1 MAITEK
7 QQRFI
12 EEIAKYVQKY
22 AYVYGILVHSPIIAQ
37 AILESGWGESKLAAK
52 YHNYFGLKCGSK
64 WTGKSVNLTTQEEYQ
79 PGTLTTI
86 KDNFRVYDSLEEGVK
101 GYFEFIQ
108 LQRYQNLRGITDPKK
123 YLQTIKNDGYA
134 TSSTY
139 VESNYQL
146 ITTYKLAKYDKEETA
161 MTESQIRQ
169 AMVARARK
177 YIGCKESD
185 GTHKQIIDIYNNH
198 KPLARGYAVKYTDAW
213 CATFG
218 SAIAILEGHTDIIP
232 TECGCDAQ
240 IKLWQE
246 KGRWQEND
254 AYVPQAG
261 DYIYYDWQDNGVGDD
276 RDSAD
281 HIGIVESCDGKTITV
296 IEGNKND
303 AVGERQLAVNGRYI
317 RGFGLPNYASK
328 VTKEAA
334 PEQEPAAKKDVTTVA
349 KEVIAGKWG
358 NGDERKNDL
367 TAAGYDYAAVQAEVN
382 RLASG
387 ASAPKKSVTEI
398 AKEVIAGKW
407 GNGDDRKKKLQAA
420 GYDYAAVQAEVN
432 RLAKGGS
439 SAKKNVTTVAKEV
452 IAGKWGNGDARKKK
466 LQAAGYNYAAVQ
478 KEVNRLLK

>member
-12 EEIAKYVQKY
+12 EDIAKHVQKY
-22 AYVYGILVHSPIIAQ
+22 ARAYGILVHSPIIAQ
-37 AILESGWGESKLAAK
+37 AILESGWGESKLAEK
-52 YHNYFGLKCGSK
+52 YHNYFGMKCGSK
-64 WTGKSVNLTTQEEYQ
+64 WTGKSVNLTTQEEYE

-86 KDNFRVYDSLEEGVK
+86 KDNFRVYDSMEECVK

-108 LQRYQNLRGITDPKK
+108 LQRYQNLRGITDPKI

-134 TSSTY
+134 TSSAY
-139 VESNYQL
+139 VESSCRL
-146 ITTYKLAKYDKEETA
+146 ITQYKLTEYDKEDTT
-161 MTESQIRQ
+161 MTERQIRQ

-177 YIGCKESD
+177 YIGCKESN
-185 GTHKQIIDIYNNH
+185 GTHKQIIDIYNEH

-213 CATFG
+213 CATYG

-240 IKLWQE
+240 IKLWQA

-261 DYIYYDWQDNGVGDD
+261 DYIYYDWQDSGAGDNKGN
-276 RDSAD
+276 SD
-281 HIGIVESCDGKTITV
+281 HVGIVESCDGKTITV

-303 AVGERQLAVNGRYI
+303 AVGERTLAVNGRYI
-317 RGFGLPNYASK
+317 RGFGLPDYASK
-328 VTKEAA
+328 ATKEVT
-334 PEQEPAAKKDVTTVA
+334 PAQKDVTTVA
-349 KEVIAGKWG
+349 KEV
-358 NGDERKNDL
+358 L
-367 TAAGYDYAAVQAEVN
+367 
-382 RLASG
+382 
-387 ASAPKKSVTEI
+387 
-398 AKEVIAGKW
+398 AGKW

-439 SAKKNVTTVAKEV
+439 SAKKSVTAVAKEV
-452 IAGKWGNGDARKKK
+452 LAGKWGNGDARKKK
-466 LQAAGYNYAAVQ
+466 LQAAGYDYNAVQ
-478 KEVNRLLK
+478 KEVNRLMR

>member
-12 EEIAKYVQKY
+12 EEIAKNVQKY

-86 KDNFRVYDSLEEGVK
+86 KDNFRVYDSMEEGVK

-108 LQRYQNLRGITDPKK
+108 LQRYQNLRGITDPKE
-123 YLQTIKNDGYA
+123 YLQMIKNDGYA

-139 VESNYQL
+139 VESNYRL
-146 ITTYKLAKYDKEETA
+146 ITQYGLTKYDKEDTA
-161 MTESQIRQ
+161 MTENRIRQ

-177 YIGCKESD
+177 YIGCKESN

-232 TECGCDAQ
+232 TECGCDVQ
-240 IKLWQE
+240 IKLWQA

-276 RDSAD
+276 RSSSD
-281 HIGIVESCDGKTITV
+281 HVGIVESCNGKTITV

-328 VTKEAA
+328 ATKEAA
-334 PEQEPAAKKDVTTVA
+334 PAQKPAAKKDVTTVA
-349 KEVIAGKWG
+349 KEVLAGAWG
-358 NGDERKNDL
+358 NGDERKNRL

-387 ASAPKKSVTEI
+387 ASTPKKSTTEI
-398 AKEVIAGKW
+398 AKEVLAGKW
-407 GNGDDRKKKLQAA
+407 GNGDDRKKKLQTA
-420 GYDYAAVQAEVN
+420 GYNYAAVQAEVN

-439 SAKKNVTTVAKEV
+439 STKKSVTAVAKEV
-452 IAGKWGNGDARKKK
+452 LAGKWGNGDARKKK
-466 LQAAGYNYAAVQ
+466 LQAAGYNYNAVQ
-478 KEVNRLLK
+478 KEVNRLMR

>member
-12 EEIAKYVQKY
+12 EEIAENVQKY
-22 AYVYGILVHSPIIAQ
+22 AYVHGIFVHSPIIAQ

-64 WTGKSVNLTTQEEYQ
+64 WTGKSVNLSTQEEYQ

-86 KDNFRVYDSLEEGVK
+86 KDNFRVYDSMEEGVK

-108 LQRYQNLRGITDPKK
+108 LQRYQNLRGITDPKE
-123 YLQTIKNDGYA
+123 YLQTIKNDEYA

-139 VESNYQL
+139 VESSYRL
-146 ITTYKLAKYDKEETA
+146 ITQYELTKYDKEDAA
-161 MTESQIRQ
+161 MTEKKIRQ
-169 AMVARARK
+169 AMVTRARK
-177 YIGCKESD
+177 YIGCNESN
-185 GTHKQIIDIYNNH
+185 GTHKQIIDIYNAH

-232 TECGCDAQ
+232 TECGCDEQ
-240 IKLWQE
+240 IKLWQA

-261 DYIYYDWQDNGVGDD
+261 DYIYYDWQDSGVGNNKG
-276 RDSAD
+276 SAD
-281 HIGIVESCDGKTITV
+281 HVGIVESCDGKTITV

-303 AVGERQLAVNGRYI
+303 AVGERTLAVNGRYI

-328 VTKEAA
+328 ATKEAA
-334 PEQEPAAKKDVTTVA
+334 PTPATGKKDVT
-349 KEVIAGKWG
+349 
-358 NGDERKNDL
+358 
-367 TAAGYDYAAVQAEVN
+367 AV
-382 RLASG
+382 
-387 ASAPKKSVTEI
+387 

-439 SAKKNVTTVAKEV
+439 STKKSVTAVAKEV

-466 LQAAGYNYAAVQ
+466 LQAAGYDYNAVQ

>member
-12 EEIAKYVQKY
+12 EEIAKNVQKY

-64 WTGKSVNLTTQEEYQ
+64 WTGKSVNLTTQEEYH

-86 KDNFRVYDSLEEGVK
+86 KDNFRVYDSMEEGVK

-108 LQRYQNLRGITDPKK
+108 LQRYQNLRGITDPKE
-123 YLQTIKNDGYA
+123 YLQTIKNDEYA

-139 VESNYQL
+139 VEDNYRL
-146 ITTYKLAKYDKEETA
+146 ITQYELTEYDKEDTT
-161 MTESQIRQ
+161 MTERQIRQ

-177 YIGCKESD
+177 HIGCKESN
-185 GTHKQIIDIYNNH
+185 GTHKQIIDIYNEH

-213 CATFG
+213 CATYG

-240 IKLWQE
+240 IKLWQA

-254 AYVPQAG
+254 AYVPQPG
-261 DYIYYDWQDNGVGDD
+261 DYVYYDWQDSGAGDNKGN
-276 RDSAD
+276 SD
-281 HIGIVESCDGKTITV
+281 HVGIVESCDGKTITV

-303 AVGERQLAVNGRYI
+303 AVGERTLAVNGRYI
-317 RGFGLPNYASK
+317 RGFGLPDYASK
-328 VTKEAA
+328 ATKEAA
-334 PEQEPAAKKDVTTVA
+334 STPSTGKKDVTTVA
-349 KEVIAGKWG
+349 KEVLAGAWG
-358 NGDERKNDL
+358 NGDERKNRL
-367 TAAGYDYAAVQAEVN
+367 T
-382 RLASG
+382 
-387 ASAPKKSVTEI
+387 
-398 AKEVIAGKW
+398 
-407 GNGDDRKKKLQAA
+407 AA

-439 SAKKNVTTVAKEV
+439 STKKSVTAVAKEV
-452 IAGKWGNGDARKKK
+452 LAGKWGNGDARKKK
-466 LQAAGYNYAAVQ
+466 LQAAGYNYNAVQ
-478 KEVNRLLK
+478 KEVNRLMR

>member
-12 EEIAKYVQKY
+12 EEIAKCVQKY
-22 AYVYGILVHSPIIAQ
+22 AYIYGILVHSPIIAQ

-108 LQRYQNLRGITDPKK
+108 LQRYQNLRGITDPKE

-146 ITTYKLAKYDKEETA
+146 ITTYKLTKYDKEDAA

-328 VTKEAA
+328 ATKEAA

-349 KEVIAGKWG
+349 KEVLAGKWG
-358 NGDERKNDL
+358 NGDERKNNL

-398 AKEVIAGKW
+398 AKEVLAGKW

-420 GYDYAAVQAEVN
+420 GYDYATVQAEVN

-439 SAKKNVTTVAKEV
+439 SAKKSVTTVAKEV
-452 IAGKWGNGDARKKK
+452 LAGKWGNGNTRKKK

>member
-12 EEIAKYVQKY
+12 EDIAKHVQKY
-22 AYVYGILVHSPIIAQ
+22 ARAYGILVHSPIIAQ
-37 AILESGWGESKLAAK
+37 AILESGWGESKLASK

-86 KDNFRVYDSLEEGVK
+86 KDNFRVYDSMEEGVK

-108 LQRYQNLRGITDPKK
+108 LQRYQNLRGITDPKE
-123 YLQTIKNDGYA
+123 YLQTIKNDEYA

-139 VESNYQL
+139 VEDNYRL
-146 ITTYKLAKYDKEETA
+146 ITQYELTEYDKEDTT
-161 MTESQIRQ
+161 MTERQIRQ

-177 YIGCKESD
+177 YIGCKESN
-185 GTHKQIIDIYNNH
+185 GTHKQIIDIYNEH

-213 CATFG
+213 CAPYG

-240 IKLWQE
+240 IKLWQA

-254 AYVPQAG
+254 AYVPQPG
-261 DYIYYDWQDNGVGDD
+261 DYVYYDWQDSGAGDNKGN
-276 RDSAD
+276 SD
-281 HIGIVESCDGKTITV
+281 HVGIVESCDGKTITV

-303 AVGERQLAVNGRYI
+303 AVGERTLAVNGRYI
-317 RGFGLPNYASK
+317 RGFGLPDYASK
-328 VTKEAA
+328 ATKEAA
-334 PEQEPAAKKDVTTVA
+334 STPSTGKKDVTTVA
-349 KEVIAGKWG
+349 KEVLAGAWG
-358 NGDERKNDL
+358 NGDERKNRL

-387 ASAPKKSVTEI
+387 ASTPKKSTTEI
-398 AKEVIAGKW
+398 AKEVLAGKW

-420 GYDYAAVQAEVN
+420 GYNYAAVQAEVN

-439 SAKKNVTTVAKEV
+439 STKKSVTAVAKEV
-452 IAGKWGNGDARKKK
+452 LAGKWGNGDARKKK
-466 LQAAGYNYAAVQ
+466 LQAAGYNYNAVQ
-478 KEVNRLLK
+478 KEVNRLMR